1 MAERVGFEPTCRFYP
16 TIRFRVGAV
25 MTASVPLRRSRRDQ
39 GAAIL
44 AESPCGA
51 GRFLRALT
59 LAALLAVA
67 FLIAGCGEHASPAL
81 DVIRTR
87 GELRVATL
95 NLPTCYYLGAQRTE
109 GLEYELAS
117 AFAARLGV
125 RLTMYPLANERA
137 LQAELAAGRADI
149 AAASLTN
156 TPEWSHV
163 ADAAQAYARVP
174 QLVVYQRNGVRPRE
188 TLQLESAKLAVRAG
202 SAQER
207 ILQRLRSTVAPGLN
221 WQETA
226 PSAADPV
233 EDVDGGEAQYAI
245 VDAREF
251 SFARHLYPDVQV
263 GFALPE
269 ERPVQWMVRRDVP
282 GLLAGV
288 NAFFRDLQSSGRLAQ
303 LLQQSS
309 GDTRTFAY
317 EESREFQEHVA
328 ERLPRYRGWF
338 EKAAAETRLD
348 WRLLAAIGY
357 QESKWDPH
365 AQSDDGARGVM
376 MLTADTAQSLGLKDR
391 SDPEQSIY
399 AGARY
404 LAQVR
409 EKVPE
414 RIPEPDRTWLT
425 IAAYNVGFGHLEDA
439 RIITQ
444 ALGKDPDSW
453 AEVRLRLPLL
463 AQERWYAHARRGY
476 ARGWEPVQFV
486 DRIQRFLRL
495 LEWQPGE
502 SAPGAPAAAA
512 AASAAAPTAVSAPGA
527 YAAGS

>member
-1 MAERVGFEPTCRFYP
+1 MR
-16 TIRFRVGAV
+16 
-25 MTASVPLRRSRRDQ
+25 
-39 GAAIL
+39 
-44 AESPCGA
+44 PC
-51 GRFLRALT
+51 T
-59 LAALLAVA
+59 LAALLTAV
-67 FLIAGCGEHASPAL
+67 LGLGGCGQPAPPAL
-81 DVIRTR
+81 DAIRAR

-95 NLPTCYYLGAQRTE
+95 NLPTCYYLGAQGTE
-109 GLEYELAS
+109 GLEFELAS
-117 AFAARLGV
+117 AYAARLGV
-125 RLTMYPLANERA
+125 KLTMYPLANQRA

-156 TPEWSHV
+156 TPEWNRV
-163 ADAAQAYARVP
+163 ADAAEIYARIP

-188 TLQLESAKLAVRAG
+188 TLQLESARLAVRAG

-207 ILQRLRSTVAPGLN
+207 ILQRLRSTVAPSLK
-221 WQETA
+221 WEETA

-233 EDVDGGEAQYAI
+233 EDVDSGVAQYAI

-269 ERPVQWMVRRDVP
+269 ERPVQWMVRRDAP
-282 GLLAGV
+282 GLLASV
-288 NAFFRDLQSSGRLAQ
+288 NGFFRDLQSSGRLAQ
-303 LLQQSS
+303 LLRQSS
-309 GDTRTFAY
+309 GDARPFEY
-317 EESREFQEHVA
+317 EESREFQQHVA
-328 ERLPRYRGWF
+328 ERLPRYRAWF
-338 EKAAAETRLD
+338 EKAASETGLD

-357 QESKWDPH
+357 QESKWDPR
-365 AQSDDGARGVM
+365 AQSDEGARGVM
-376 MLTADTAQSLGLKDR
+376 MLTADTAQSLGLKDRDR

-414 RIPEPDRTWLT
+414 RVPEPDRTWLT

-439 RIITQ
+439 RVITQ

-463 AQERWYAHARRGY
+463 AQERWYVHARRGY

-502 SAPGAPAAAA
+502 SAPAVAGAKGAASAPAATGAVAPAAAPA
-512 AASAAAPTAVSAPGA
+512 AVPPAPAPGT

>member
-1 MAERVGFEPTCRFYP
+1 MR
-16 TIRFRVGAV
+16 
-25 MTASVPLRRSRRDQ
+25 AS
-39 GAAIL
+39 
-44 AESPCGA
+44 
-51 GRFLRALT
+51 T
-59 LAALLAVA
+59 LAALLVA
-67 FLIAGCGEHASPAL
+67 LCGIGGCSRLAPAPAL
-81 DVIRTR
+81 DAIRAR

-95 NLPTCYYLGAQRTE
+95 NLPTCYYLGAQGTE
-109 GLEYELAS
+109 GLEFELAG
-117 AFAARLGV
+117 AYAARLGV

-149 AAASLTN
+149 AAASLTD
-156 TPEWSHV
+156 TPEWSR
-163 ADAAQAYARVP
+163 AGDAAEPYARIP
-174 QLVVYQRNGVRPRE
+174 QLVVYARNGVRPRE
-188 TLQLESAKLAVRAG
+188 TLQLESAHLAVRAG

-207 ILQRLRSTVAPGLN
+207 ILQRLKSTTAPQLR
-221 WQETA
+221 WEETA

-233 EDVDGGEAQYAI
+233 EDVDSGEAQYAI
-245 VDAREF
+245 VDAREL

-269 ERPVQWMVRRDVP
+269 ERPVQWVVRRDAP
-282 GLLAGV
+282 GLLASV
-288 NAFFRDLQSSGRLAQ
+288 NAFFSDLRASGRLAQ

-309 GDTRTFAY
+309 GDTRRFEY

-328 ERLPRYRGWF
+328 DRLPRYRAWF
-338 EKAAAETRLD
+338 EKAASASGLD

-357 QESKWDPH
+357 QESKWDPR

-376 MLTADTAQSLGLKDR
+376 MLTADTAQALGLKDR
-391 SDPEQSIY
+391 TDAEQSIY

-409 EKVPE
+409 EKIPE
-414 RIPEPDRTWLT
+414 RVAEPDRTWLT
-425 IAAYNVGFGHLEDA
+425 VAAYNVGFGHLEDA

-444 ALGKDPDSW
+444 ELGKDPDSW

-463 AQERWYAHARRGY
+463 AQERWYSRARRGY

-502 SAPGAPAAAA
+502 SAPAVAPAPAAVSTAAHPPTPSAVPA
-512 AASAAAPTAVSAPGA
+512 AASGDRSPG
-527 YAAGS
+527 S

>member
-1 MAERVGFEPTCRFYP
+1 
-16 TIRFRVGAV
+16 
-25 MTASVPLRRSRRDQ
+25 MTASVPLRRSRGDQ

-44 AESPCGA
+44 AESPRCA
-51 GRFLRALT
+51 GRFLRT
-59 LAALLAVA
+59 VLLAVGLMA
-67 FLIAGCGEHASPAL
+67 LGGIGGCGKLAPAPAL
-81 DVIRTR
+81 DAIRAR

-95 NLPTCYYLGAQRTE
+95 NLPTCYYLGAQGTE
-109 GLEYELAS
+109 GLEFELAG
-117 AFAARLGV
+117 AYATRLGV

-156 TPEWSHV
+156 TPEWSRV
-163 ADAAQAYARVP
+163 GDAAEPYAQIP

-188 TLQLESAKLAVRAG
+188 TLQLESARLAVRAG

-207 ILQRLRSTVAPGLN
+207 ILQRLKSTVAPQLQ
-221 WQETA
+221 WEETA

-233 EDVDGGEAQYAI
+233 EDVDSGQAQYAI

-251 SFARHLYPDVQV
+251 SFAHHLYPDVQV

-269 ERPVQWMVRRDVP
+269 ERPVQWMVRRDAP
-282 GLLAGV
+282 ALLASV
-288 NAFFRDLQSSGRLAQ
+288 NAFFSDLRATNRLTE
-303 LLQQSS
+303 LVQQRS
-309 GDTRTFAY
+309 GDTRRFEY

-328 ERLPRYRGWF
+328 ERLPRYRSWF
-338 EKAAAETRLD
+338 EKAASASGLD

-357 QESKWDPH
+357 QESKWDPR

-376 MLTADTAQSLGLKDR
+376 MLTADTAQALGLKDR
-391 SDPEQSIY
+391 TDAEQNIY

-414 RIPEPDRTWLT
+414 RVPEPDRTWLT
-425 IAAYNVGFGHLEDA
+425 VAAYNVGYGHLEDA
-439 RIITQ
+439 RVLTQ
-444 ALGKDPDSW
+444 AQGKDPDSW
-453 AEVRLRLPLL
+453 ADVRLRLPLL
-463 AQERWYAHARRGY
+463 AQERWYSRARHGY

-502 SAPGAPAAAA
+502 STPAVAAAPEELSTA
-512 AASAAAPTAVSAPGA
+512 APPPAPPAVSTAASANRAPG
-527 YAAGS
+527 S

>member
-1 MAERVGFEPTCRFYP
+1 MR
-16 TIRFRVGAV
+16 
-25 MTASVPLRRSRRDQ
+25 AS
-39 GAAIL
+39 
-44 AESPCGA
+44 
-51 GRFLRALT
+51 T
-59 LAALLAVA
+59 LAALL
-67 FLIAGCGEHASPAL
+67 IALCGIGGCGRLAPAPAL
-81 DVIRTR
+81 DAIRAR

-95 NLPTCYYLGAQRTE
+95 NLPTCYYLGAQGTE
-109 GLEYELAS
+109 GLEFELAG
-117 AFAARLGV
+117 AYAARLGV

-149 AAASLTN
+149 AAASLTD
-156 TPEWSHV
+156 TPEWSR
-163 ADAAQAYARVP
+163 AGDAAEPYARIP
-174 QLVVYQRNGVRPRE
+174 QLVVYARNGVRPRE
-188 TLQLESAKLAVRAG
+188 TLQLESAHLAVRAG

-207 ILQRLRSTVAPGLN
+207 ILQRLKSTTAPQLR
-221 WQETA
+221 WEETA

-233 EDVDGGEAQYAI
+233 EDVDSGEAQYAI
-245 VDAREF
+245 VDAREL

-269 ERPVQWMVRRDVP
+269 ERPVQWVVRRDAP
-282 GLLAGV
+282 GLLASV
-288 NAFFRDLQSSGRLAQ
+288 NAFFSDLRATGRLAQ

-309 GDTRTFAY
+309 GDTRRFEY

-328 ERLPRYRGWF
+328 DRLPRYRVWF
-338 EKAAAETRLD
+338 EKAASASGLD

-357 QESKWDPH
+357 QESKWDPR

-376 MLTADTAQSLGLKDR
+376 MLTADTAQALGLKDR
-391 SDPEQSIY
+391 TDAEQSIY

-409 EKVPE
+409 EKIPE
-414 RIPEPDRTWLT
+414 RVAEPDRTWLT
-425 IAAYNVGFGHLEDA
+425 VAAYNVGFGHLEDA

-444 ALGKDPDSW
+444 ELGKDPDSW

-463 AQERWYAHARRGY
+463 AQERWYSRARRGY

-502 SAPGAPAAAA
+502 SAPAVAPAPAAVSTAAHPPTPSAVPA
-512 AASAAAPTAVSAPGA
+512 AASGDRSPG
-527 YAAGS
+527 S